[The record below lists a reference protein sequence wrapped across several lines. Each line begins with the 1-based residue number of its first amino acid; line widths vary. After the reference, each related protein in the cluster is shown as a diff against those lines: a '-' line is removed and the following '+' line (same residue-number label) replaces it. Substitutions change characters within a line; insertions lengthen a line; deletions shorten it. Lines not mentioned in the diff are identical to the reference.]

1 MKLKIVGIP
10 TYVVTTNQLA
20 GEYIVR
26 ILSDDGFARPII
38 CEQLPQP
45 RLRSMPTV
53 FVVEGSVPIPLRE
66 LTRRLQSL
74 FSKGKFIMVDRPQLD
89 EEVMRLIK
97 LGFHGF
103 VEHSEV
109 EANLAEAVRA
119 VVAGRIWISNEQMN
133 MYLHRKVKAEHG
145 STEEPSFPTAR
156 ETEILQLIRQRFS
169 NPEIAEILQLSVHT
183 VKCHVSHILSKCC
196 VASRR
201 ELETR
206 AQLGPSRIWE
216 QLGGAGSKP
225 RHLTK

>member
-1 MKLKIVGIP
+1 MASRARLSVSSYLSLACGPCPLFLSLK
-10 TYVVTTNQLA
+10 
-20 GEYIVR
+20 
-26 ILSDDGFARPII
+26 
-38 CEQLPQP
+38 
-45 RLRSMPTV
+45 
-53 FVVEGSVPIPLRE
+53 VPFR
-66 LTRRLQSL
+66 SL
-74 FSKGKFIMVDRPQLD
+74 FANSPDACNPCSPKESSSWWTDRNRMRRSCGSSSWGFTDLSNIL
-89 EEVMRLIK
+89 EVA
-97 LGFHGF
+97 
-103 VEHSEV
+103 
-109 EANLAEAVRA
+109 ANLAEAVRA
-119 VVAGRIWISNEQMN
+119 VEAGRIWISNEQMN
-133 MYLHRKVKAEHG
+133 MYMHRKVKAEHG